1 VIGSIDDDLGHPGD
15 VAESHGPSRRIGSV
29 DRLMQEI
36 PDIVAWV
43 EGLERRLAKDKIRF
57 VVGISGGYHSGIWSA
72 WETRTT
78 ITLVLG
84 ALSRV

>member
-1 VIGSIDDDLGHPGD
+1 
-15 VAESHGPSRRIGSV
+15 
-29 DRLMQEI
+29 
-36 PDIVAWV
+36 VAWV